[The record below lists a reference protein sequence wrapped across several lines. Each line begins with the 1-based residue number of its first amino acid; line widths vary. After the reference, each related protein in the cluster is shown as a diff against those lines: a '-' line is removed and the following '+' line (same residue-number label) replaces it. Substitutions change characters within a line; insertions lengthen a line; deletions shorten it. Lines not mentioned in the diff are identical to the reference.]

1 MSLVY
6 THVNCRVDWSC
17 PGSGGHSGGQVAM
30 SWLAQVALNGLTQ
43 PGWLLW
49 LVAGVY
55 HFITPLSIESNRLSP
70 DNFPVTSGKLSHNC
84 SLHCTESL

>member
-1 MSLVY
+1 MSLIY

-17 PGSGGHSGGQVAM
+17 PGSGGHQVAM
-30 SWLAQVALNGLTQ
+30 SWLAQVDSPNTGGLTQ

-55 HFITPLSIESNRLSP
+55 HFIT
-70 DNFPVTSGKLSHNC
+70 VVC
-84 SLHCTESL
+84 SVATQHFQCQC

>member
-6 THVNCRVDWSC
+6 THVNCRVYWSC

-43 PGWLLW
+43 PGWL
-49 LVAGVY
+49 VC
-55 HFITPLSIESNRLSP
+55 ITSSLPCSLSLIEDPLSHC
-70 DNFPVTSGKLSHNC
+70 DTSHD
-84 SLHCTESL
+84 